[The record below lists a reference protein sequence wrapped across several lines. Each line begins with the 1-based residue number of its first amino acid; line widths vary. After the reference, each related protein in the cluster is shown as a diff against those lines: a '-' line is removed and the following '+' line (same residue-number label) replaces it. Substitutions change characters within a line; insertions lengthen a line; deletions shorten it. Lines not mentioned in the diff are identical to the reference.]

1 MEFENVRLKRFIFCS
16 GILIK
21 LEENEVS
28 DWKENY
34 VIICNYKKWNWL

>member
-1 MEFENVRLKRFIFCS
+1 MKMLGWRDLFFVVEY
-16 GILIK
+16 ILIK